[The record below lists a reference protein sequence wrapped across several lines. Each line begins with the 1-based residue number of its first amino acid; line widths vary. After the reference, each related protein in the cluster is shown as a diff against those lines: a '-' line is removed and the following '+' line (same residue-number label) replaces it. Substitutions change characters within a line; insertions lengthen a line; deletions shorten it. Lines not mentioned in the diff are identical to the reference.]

1 MSVNSLRFDQ
11 RRGNVGTCWSQG
23 LEYDH
28 QGLYYIL
35 HAQPLRTADNGDD
48 KSNTDDSAADTGNST
63 TSITSSDRCEVCLV
77 QPRASVVLVPR
88 GHSRFC
94 TSCADTWRPWTVAA
108 RWGCRYLVFLES
120 STRSSTFLTST
131 RAARSLS
138 SYDPDPPNWQLANS
152 DVSKTFQYSCILNIH
167 VFTYCKCIHIN
178 INVNVCGCILN

>member
-28 QGLYYIL
+28 HGLYYIL

-94 TSCADTWRPWTVAA
+94 TSCADTDVRGQSLPDGAA
-108 RWGCRYLVFLES
+108 
-120 STRSSTFLTST
+120 
-131 RAARSLS
+131 A
-138 SYDPDPPNWQLANS
+138 
-152 DVSKTFQYSCILNIH
+152 I
-167 VFTYCKCIHIN
+167 
-178 INVNVCGCILN
+178 